1 MAGESAIQD
10 NYEFLD
16 HTADVQ
22 IHAWGRDLK
31 EAFEKAAIAMT
42 AYITDI
48 SKIDIHTKVTIS
60 VEAEDLS
67 ELLYRF
73 LDEVLF
79 LFNAEPFLL
88 SKLVE
93 ITSMNY
99 SDEDGY
105 MIEADCHGEAFSLG
119 KHCQGTE
126 IKAITYS
133 AMKIRDESD
142 CHEVF
147 FIVDI

>member
-1 MAGESAIQD
+1 MAGNDSISGK
-10 NYEFLD
+10 YEFLD

-22 IHAWGRDLK
+22 IHAWGVDMK
-31 EAFEKAAIAMT
+31 EVFENAAIAMT

-48 SKIDIHTKVTIS
+48 DSIEISQKETIR

-67 ELLYRF
+67 GLLFRF

-79 LFNAEPFLL
+79 LFNAEPNLL
-88 SKLVE
+88 SKRVRILEFSNFE
-93 ITSMNY
+93 IHAECY
-99 SDEDGY
+99 
-105 MIEADCHGEAFSLG
+105 GEPFSLA
-119 KHCQGTE
+119 KHDQGAE

-133 AMKIRDESD
+133 AMNIIEKQDRCD
-142 CHEVF
+142 VF